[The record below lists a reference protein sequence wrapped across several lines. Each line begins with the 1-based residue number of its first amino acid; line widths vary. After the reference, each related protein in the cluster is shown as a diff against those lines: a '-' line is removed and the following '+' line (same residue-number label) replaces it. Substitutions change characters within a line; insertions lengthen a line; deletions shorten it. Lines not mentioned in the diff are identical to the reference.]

1 MLSDARYR
9 LRALFQRKRMDRE
22 LDAEL
27 EFHIEREIEKLVRG
41 GMSRAEAQRQARLEF
56 GGLEQVRESTRDVRG
71 VAWLDALLQDVRYAW
86 RGIRARPGFASAIV
100 LTLALGIG
108 ANAAMF
114 GVVDRMLLRAPAYMR
129 APDDVH
135 RLYWRYV
142 WNGEEI
148 TARNFEYR
156 RYQEL
161 VRTASSFESMAAFS
175 TRQLAVGRGADAAEV
190 TASAI
195 SATFFDFFAVEPEL
209 GRFFTAE
216 EDVVPRGANVA
227 VLGYSYWQTAYGGR
241 TDVLGEEIY
250 AGATSYTIIG
260 VAPRHFTGMS
270 DEGPPALFLPI
281 TALAYARAPDY
292 ADNYYWSWL
301 EILARRKPGVSEA
314 VATADVSAAFARSWD
329 TQREVDT
336 MMPPAAEARV
346 RGVISPVHFA
356 RGPDAGADGRVAAWV
371 MGVAFVVLLIAAAN
385 VINLLLVRAVHRR
398 REIALRLALGVSRP
412 RLVQQ
417 LMVETLL
424 LATLGAVAGLA
435 AARWGGDALRAVFLN
450 ANERVAVL
458 TDMRTIGFT
467 AALTLAIALL
477 TGLAPAL
484 QSLRSDVADTLKA
497 GMRDS
502 AYRSSAVRTSL
513 LLFQSALCVVLLIG
527 AGLFVRSLLNV
538 RSLQLGYDAAAI
550 VVVDTNLRSV
560 ELSPAERDALAD
572 RVLEVAAAAPGVQS
586 ATLTASVPFY
596 TYEGRGAPYV
606 PGRDSTRLLGR
617 YTVQIGSP
625 TYFETVGTRIVRGR
639 AFNANDVAG
648 APHVVVVSE
657 AMAAAIWPDE
667 DPIGKLMRF
676 GSDSLPMLRVI
687 GVAENITARSFAPQ
701 STNDLWYYLPVAQY
715 RQDFGAVRPTLFVRV
730 QGDPEDHIAAL
741 RQRLQ
746 REMPGD
752 AYVNAVPFDELLAPQ
767 RRSWQVGATM
777 FVVFAA
783 LALILATIGLYSVI
797 AYAVAQ
803 RTRELGLRIALGAS
817 VSNVVRMVVNQGVLF
832 AIVGVAAGGAAAWL
846 AARWVQPLLYSA
858 SARDPVI
865 FAGVAAILLLVALA
879 ATARPALRATRVDP
893 TIALRSD

>member
-1 MLSDARYR
+1 MLSDARFR
-9 LRALFQRKRMDRE
+9 LRALFRRKRMDSE

-27 EFHIEREIEKLVRG
+27 EFHIEREVEKLVRG
-41 GMSRAEAQRQARLEF
+41 GMSRTQAQRQARLEF

-71 VAWLDALLQDVRYAW
+71 VAFVDALLQDLRYAW
-86 RGIRARPGFASAIV
+86 RGIRARPGFAAAIV

-114 GVVDRMLLRAPAYMR
+114 GVVDRMLLRAPAFMR

-135 RLYWRYV
+135 RLYWTYV
-142 WNGEEI
+142 WNNEER
-148 TARNFEYR
+148 TERNFEYR
-156 RYQEL
+156 RYADL
-161 VRTASSFESMAAFS
+161 ARTTTSFESMAAFA
-175 TRQLAVGRGADAAEV
+175 TRTLAVGRGADAAEV
-190 TASAI
+190 TAATVSA
-195 SATFFDFFAVEPEL
+195 SLFDFFNVQPQL
-209 GRFFTAE
+209 GRFFTAQ
-216 EDVVPRGANVA
+216 EDVAPRGANVA

-241 TDVLGEEIY
+241 ADVLGEEIY

-260 VAPRHFTGMS
+260 VAPRNFTGVS
-270 DEGPPALFLPI
+270 DDGPPALFLPI
-281 TALAYARAPDY
+281 TAVAYARTPDY
-292 ADNYYWSWL
+292 PDNYHWSWL
-301 EILARRKPGVSEA
+301 EILARRKPGVTEEA
-314 VATADVSAAFARSWD
+314 ATADVSAAFAHSWD
-329 TQREVDT
+329 AQRELDP
-336 MMPPAAEARV
+336 MPPATEARV
-346 RGVISPVHFA
+346 RGELSPVHFA
-356 RGPDAGADGRVAAWV
+356 RGPDAGPEGRVAVWV

-417 LMVETLL
+417 LLVETLL
-424 LATLGAVAGLA
+424 LAVLGAVAGLA
-435 AARWGGDALRAVFLN
+435 AARWGGDALRALFLN
-450 ANERVAVL
+450 ENERVAVL

-484 QSLRSDVADTLKA
+484 QSLRGDVADTLKA

-502 AYRSSAVRTSL
+502 VYRSSATRTAL

-527 AGLFVRSLLNV
+527 AGLFVRSLFNV
-538 RSLQLGYDAAAI
+538 RSLQLGYDAPAI

-560 ELSPAERDALAD
+560 ELSAGEQDALAD
-572 RVLEVAAAAPGVQS
+572 RVLEAAASAPGVES
-586 ATLTASVPFY
+586 ATLTASIPFY
-596 TYEGRGAPYV
+596 SYEGRGAPYV
-606 PGRDSTRLLGR
+606 PGRDSTQLLGR
-617 YTVQIGSP
+617 YTVQVGSP
-625 TYFETVGTRIVRGR
+625 NYFETVGTRILRGR
-639 AFNANDVAG
+639 AFDATDVAG
-648 APHVVVVSE
+648 APHVVVLSE
-657 AMAAAIWPDE
+657 RMAAALWPGE
-667 DPIGKLMRF
+667 DAIGKLMRF
-676 GSDSLPMLRVI
+676 GPDTFPMLRVI
-687 GVAENITARSFAPQ
+687 GVAENITARAFGSE
-701 STNDLWYYLPVAQY
+701 SSNDLWYYVPAAQY
-715 RQDFGAVRPTLFVRV
+715 RQHFGAMSPTLLVRV
-730 QGDPEDHIAAL
+730 RGDAEDHAAAL

-752 AYVNAVPFDELLAPQ
+752 AYINAVPFDELLAPQ

-777 FVVFAA
+777 FVIFAA

-817 VSNVVRMVVNQGVLF
+817 VGNVVRMVVNQGVLF
-832 AIVGVAAGGAAAWL
+832 AIVGVAVGGAAAWY

-865 FAGVAAILLLVALA
+865 FAAVAAILLLVALA

-893 TIALRSD
+893 VVALRSD